1 MAKYKAKQKKYS
13 YAKAVT
19 IVLFALMFIG
29 AVAGCVIGWLQVNNL
44 TAKLNMF
51 MQTKTEESGVQSSEA
66 EKAPIKTT
74 SELVAPSSA
83 TTYAVVTEGTYTALP
98 EGARNIRVGDDLS
111 GALLYIDYPNLN
123 LNSTS
128 SGEYIGTSTYY
139 KIGRQNMQ
147 NQPFGYGKFSS
158 ASASFTSILF
168 TDYFVATNSGMGF
181 STSWKLNPITS
192 YKLPEDFGT
201 VTNVDTSKPEHT
213 ALYIVEGGTSGGEE
227 ETPTYTVTDTSP
239 LPGHGFECG
248 SVFYLNNDVKSY
260 AEGYLCIN
268 VKALKPLMSQSG
280 SSSVNVMIINSQNGL
295 KIENGALNYVYMG
308 AGSSGGSEQ
317 KTFKL
322 CDGSATSDYI
332 YFEID
337 LQNVSM
343 INSEY
348 VTSDTMRYLT
358 DLPHEHLT
366 TETAFPVA
374 GCTSDCVMQ
383 LKDGMTYVEGYLVI
397 KTAAFRSFAA
407 THTGRLFYTDN
418 HNYNYFE
425 VENGALKYSQYLGG
439 PYNSMTVYDGNTE
452 TEYFYV
458 HLNGMT
464 LVSGGL
470 TFGSSIIGY
479 LTTEHQNY
487 TLPEQPEKEGYDFAG
502 WFYGT
507 EADHKEAESN
517 ASKTCSQYTGEHITT
532 DTSFH
537 AHFTIKRFTVTYD
550 TNGVGEISPETV
562 DWNTSAPIPSINRTG
577 YNLAGWYLPDG
588 TAYTGQAVTGDITLK
603 AEWVIKVFTVT
614 FYVEGKPVKT
624 MNVSYG
630 TQLTEV
636 SEAANIALQ
645 NILAASYINEDIPGV
660 ALTEMLVVDDM
671 EVQLLSTT
679 SMDKLMS
686 VLQQYRIILI
696 VCAVIAC
703 AGAVTATVFIT
714 KKLNGRR

>member
-51 MQTKTEESGVQSSEA
+51 MQTKTEESGVQSFEA

-74 SELVAPSSA
+74 SELVSPNMATAYSA
-83 TTYAVVTEGTYTALP
+83 GTECTKLP
-98 EGARNIRVGDDLS
+98 EGARNIQVGDDLS
-111 GALLYIDYPNLN
+111 GAVLYIDYPNLQKPTGDY
-123 LNSTS
+123 LSTS
-128 SGEYIGTSTYY
+128 TGYHIYTQSFSGMCFGY
-139 KIGRQNMQ
+139 KI
-147 NQPFGYGKFSS
+147 
-158 ASASFTSILF
+158 TSNPMTDYNSQ
-168 TDYFVATNSGMGF
+168 TDYFVSTAYMSGP
-181 STSWKLNPITS
+181 SAPWVNYPIKS
-192 YKLPEDFGT
+192 YELPEDFGV

-227 ETPTYTVTDTSP
+227 ETPTYTVSETCP

-260 AEGYLCIN
+260 ADGYLCVN

-464 LVSGGL
+464 FVSGGL

-479 LTTEHQNY
+479 LTTEHQKY

-507 EADHKEAESN
+507 EVDHSEAESN

-562 DWNTSAPIPSINRTG
+562 DWNTSAPIPAINRTG

-679 SMDKLMS
+679 SMDKIIS
-686 VLQQYRIILI
+686 VLQQYRILLI